1 MATPSAPA
9 IQDAY
14 PDAFAHCFGCGRL
27 NPEGLHLKSRL
38 VGDETLAE
46 FTAPDRYTG
55 GVPAK
60 AYGGLVASLLDCHG
74 TASAAAFAARAEG
87 IAIGGDKPLSRFVT
101 ASLKIEFRNPT
112 PVGVPLVIR
121 GQLRSLEARKAWID
135 LSLSAGGSICATG
148 EMLAIRLPDPG

>member
-1 MATPSAPA
+1 MTTPSAPA

-27 NPEGLHLKSRL
+27 NPQGHQLKSRL

-46 FTAPDRYTG
+46 FTAPEQYTG
-55 GVPAK
+55 GVPGK

-87 IAIGGDKPLSRFVT
+87 IPIGGDTPLARFVT
-101 ASLKIEFRNPT
+101 ASLRIDFRSPT
-112 PVGVPLVIR
+112 PIGVPLVVR
-121 GQLRSLEARKAWID
+121 GRLRSLEGRKAWID
-135 LSLSAGGSICATG
+135 LSLQAESGVCATG
-148 EMLAIRLPDPG
+148 EMLAVRLADQG